1 MDAGKYKRAVEI
13 NKTIEDLQEFLSK
26 VSTRGAWLNFS
37 YGNGVST
44 HDSFSEWEIKPVNEI
59 LKIHQHL
66 VLSDIRQAI
75 KNLEKEIE
83 EL

>member
-1 MDAGKYKRAVEI
+1 MDLKKYERAVEI
-13 NKTIEDLQEFLSK
+13 NKTIEYLQKFLDK

-37 YGNGVST
+37 YGNAVST
-44 HDSFSEWEIKPVNEI
+44 LNSFDDWEIRHVKEI

-66 VLSDIRQAI
+66 VLSDIKQAI